1 VLREE
6 GPSASPAKGRRP
18 QWRQARSL
26 GAPGPASPG
35 PPPAARRGTEGPT
48 GLESASQKRGNWSSE
63 EARARALRL
72 VEASPG
78 EAPPRQASTESEA
91 RRRPQRAKEPSQP
104 LPELG
109 TGPNDS
115 RFSSK
120 LAEAVKAY
128 EADRYPEALRVLR
141 KLASQAPTAAGVR
154 ELLGLTLYRM
164 GRWLQ
169 AVREL
174 QVYHQ
179 LSGSYDQF
187 PVVADCLR
195 AVRRYAEAD
204 EVWLQL
210 RRASPSA
217 EVMAEGRIVAA
228 GSLADRGELAA
239 AIELLQPSLRKARPR
254 SHHLRQWYALADLYE
269 RAGEVRRAR
278 ELFGRVAAVD
288 PDAYDT
294 RQRLS
299 ALA

>member
-1 VLREE
+1 L
-6 GPSASPAKGRRP
+6 
-18 QWRQARSL
+18 
-26 GAPGPASPG
+26 
-35 PPPAARRGTEGPT
+35 AAGQGTEGPT
-48 GLESASQKRGNWSSE
+48 GLETASPKTKRGSWSSE

-72 VEASPG
+72 VEASPA
-78 EAPPRQASTESEA
+78 EAPPSQASTESED
-91 RRRPQRAKEPSQP
+91 RRRSLRAKEPSQP

-109 TGPNDS
+109 TGRNDP

-128 EADRYPEALRVLR
+128 EADRYPEALKVLR